1 MESFGIMD
9 LKSKLFVELSGGQK
23 QRVAIARALAND
35 PEILLCDEPTG
46 ALDYNTGKQV
56 LKTFKIE
63 KGIINID
70 VSDLSNGIYLLKL
83 SNQDSFINQKLIIK

>member
-1 MESFGIMD
+1 
-9 LKSKLFVELSGGQK
+9 LFDVL
-23 QRVAIARALAND
+23 
-35 PEILLCDEPTG
+35 
-46 ALDYNTGKQV
+46 GKQV

-70 VSDLSNGIYLLKL
+70 VSDLSKGIYLLKL